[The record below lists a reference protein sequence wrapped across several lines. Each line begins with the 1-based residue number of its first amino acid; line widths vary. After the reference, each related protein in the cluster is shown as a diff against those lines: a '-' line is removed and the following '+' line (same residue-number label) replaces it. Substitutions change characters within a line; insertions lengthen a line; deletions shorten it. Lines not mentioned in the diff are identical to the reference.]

1 MGHKKDKEANRKRRD
16 LGIVILRDSQL
27 AKDLVKAISVDNAEY
42 LQLEEK
48 TSDLVNPEQIRM
60 FEQNNVLASRKQI
73 FPIVQQVLNS
83 AWNDQVKHVW
93 YEFNFV
99 SNPCKE
105 LFVINM

>member
-1 MGHKKDKEANRKRRD
+1 MIKRENVWESLQQFGQENNVEIIVLMGHKKDKEANRKRRD

-83 AWNDQVKHVW
+83 A
-93 YEFNFV
+93 
-99 SNPCKE
+99 
-105 LFVINM
+105 

>member
-27 AKDLVKAISVDNAEY
+27 AKDLVKAIIDNAEY

-83 AWNDQVKHVW
+83 A
-93 YEFNFV
+93 
-99 SNPCKE
+99 
-105 LFVINM
+105 